1 MVKPS
6 VENAYDITNNSNEL
20 SNAPLKQNTTN
31 TENPIKDGV
40 SCNDK
45 NCKGSDGPYGAERHT
60 DLF

>member
-6 VENAYDITNNSNEL
+6 VENAYDITTNSNEL

-40 SCNDK
+40 SCND
-45 NCKGSDGPYGAERHT
+45 GPYGAERHT